1 MICIS
6 KCFKGWREEVVE
18 EEEEEEV
25 EVVAEGRANLFQ
37 RRCNG
42 LSSQTGFCHPQDED
56 GDHYDKNLTDKY
68 LFSKVDIYVW

>member
-1 MICIS
+1 M
-6 KCFKGWREEVVE
+6 
-18 EEEEEEV
+18 